1 MTARDSDTLMMAGNR
16 RTALAVRVLAL
27 VLTLTSIVWAADLP
41 RTLGASL
48 YTEQFIA
55 AILGLTLGLAY
66 LKFATEQSGRA
77 FWISLVA
84 GVLSLG
90 IAGYFSLY
98 YGDLVMV
105 MAFTPTHLV
114 VLGGLLVLLTLEAL
128 RRLVGLPL
136 TIVVSSFLLYSFFG
150 EYIPGMLSSRP
161 ISFERLWVYLSLD
174 PNAMLGMPLIVAST
188 IIIPFIFMGHLLK
201 ASGGSSFF
209 TDVSLALM
217 GRYRGGPA
225 KVAITASSLFGSISG
240 SAVSN
245 VATTGIMTIPM
256 MTKAGYTPRV
266 AGAIEALASS
276 GGQLM
281 PPVMG
286 AAAFLMAEFLQV
298 PYGEVMVAALVPS
311 LLFYIALFIQAHL
324 EAARRGIAPVEAS
337 LIPPLLRV
345 LAKGWH
351 FIVPFAVL
359 IVALFRFNLSPEAA
373 VLAAL
378 VPLILSGFVLGY
390 DDHRLNRRTFLQAI
404 TATGTSV
411 VDIITICAAAGLVIG
426 VLNMTGL
433 GFGLTLALV
442 ELGAGNPVILLG
454 AAAVISLI
462 LGMGMPTVGVYVLL
476 ATLVAPALVEV
487 GIQPMAAH
495 LFVLYFGML
504 SMITP
509 PVALAAFT
517 AASIARSEPM
527 RTGVTAMRLGWI
539 AYLIPFLFVADPAFI
554 LEGSSGDIALTLSTA
569 VVGVWL
575 ASMGVIGYATRAIS
589 WYWRVLF
596 MLAGFAL
603 LLPAPIFP
611 GAEWSDLFGGLLGL
625 VLMGWICL
633 GSRFL
638 PRLGA
643 SG

>member
-1 MTARDSDTLMMAGNR
+1 MTARHSDTLVMTENHW
-16 RTALAVRVLAL
+16 TALVVRGLAIA
-27 VLTLTSIVWAADLP
+27 LTLTSIVWAADLP

-48 YTEQFIA
+48 YTEQFIV

-66 LKFATEQSGRA
+66 FKIASDQRGHS
-77 FWISLVA
+77 FWVSLIA

-90 IAGYFSLY
+90 IAGYFAFY
-98 YGDLVMV
+98 YADLVTV
-105 MAFTPTHLV
+105 MAFTPVHLV
-114 VLGGLLVLLTLEAL
+114 VLGGLIVLLTIEAL
-128 RRLVGLPL
+128 RRLVGWPL

-188 IIIPFIFMGHLLK
+188 IIIPFIFMGQLLK

-225 KVAITASSLFGSISG
+225 KVSITASSLFGSISG

-298 PYGEVMVAALVPS
+298 PYGDVIVAALVPS

-337 LIPPLLRV
+337 LIPPLLTV

-351 FIVPFAVL
+351 FILPFAVL
-359 IVALFRFNLSPEAA
+359 IIALFRFNLSPEAA

-378 VPLILSGFVLGY
+378 VPLIISGFVLGY
-390 DDHRLNRRTFLQAI
+390 DDHRLDISTFMKAVS
-404 TATGTSV
+404 ATGTSV
-411 VDIITICAAAGLVIG
+411 VDIITICAGAGLVIG
-426 VLNMTGL
+426 VLNITGL

-442 ELGAGNPVILLG
+442 EVGDGNPVILLG
-454 AAAVISLI
+454 AAALISLI

-517 AASIARSEPM
+517 AASISRSEPM
-527 RTGVTAMRLGWI
+527 RTGLTAMRLGWI

-554 LEGSSGDIALTLSTA
+554 LDGTTGDIALTLTTA
-569 VVGVWL
+569 VAGVWL
-575 ASMGVIGYATRAIS
+575 ASMGVIGYVNQSILWR
-589 WYWRVLF
+589 WRVLF
-596 MLAGFAL
+596 MLSGFGL
-603 LLPAPIFP
+603 LLPSPIFP
-611 GAEWSDLFGGLLGL
+611 GAEWSDLAGGLLGL
-625 VLMGWICL
+625 VLIAWFYL
-633 GSRFL
+633 RLRLL
-638 PRLGA
+638 PRLGS

>member
-1 MTARDSDTLMMAGNR
+1 MTARDSDSLMHTENR
-16 RTALAVRVLAL
+16 RTVLSVRVLAI

-48 YTEQFIA
+48 YTEQFIV

-66 LKFATEQSGRA
+66 LKTAINQRSLA
-77 FWISLVA
+77 FWVSFSA
-84 GVLSLG
+84 ATLSLG
-90 IAGYFSLY
+90 IAGYFAFNY
-98 YGDLVMV
+98 ADLVLV
-105 MAFTPTHLV
+105 MAFTPTYLV
-114 VLGGLLVLLTLEAL
+114 VLGVLIVLLTLEAL

-188 IIIPFIFMGHLLK
+188 IIIPFIFMGQVLK

-209 TDVSLALM
+209 TDLSLALM

-225 KVAITASSLFGSISG
+225 KVSITASSLFGSISG

-256 MTKAGYTPRV
+256 MVKAGYTPRV

-298 PYGEVMVAALVPS
+298 PYGDVIVAAVVPS

-324 EAARRGIAPVEAS
+324 EAGRRGIAPVEAD
-337 LIPPLLRV
+337 LIPPLLNV

-351 FIVPFAVL
+351 FILPFVVL

-378 VPLILSGFVLGY
+378 VPLIASGFFFGY
-390 DDHRLNRRTFLQAI
+390 EDHRLNGRTLLQAI
-404 TATGTSV
+404 TGTGTSV
-411 VDIITICAAAGLVIG
+411 VDIITICAGAGLVIG

-442 ELGAGNPVILLG
+442 ELGAGNPIILLG
-454 AAAVISLI
+454 AAAIISLI

-554 LEGSSGDIALTLSTA
+554 LEGTVGDIALTLSTA

-575 ASMGVIGYATRAIS
+575 ASMGVIGYSAHALS
-589 WYWRVLF
+589 WHWRVLF
-596 MLAGFAL
+596 MIAGFCL
-603 LLPAPIFP
+603 LLPAPAFH
-611 GAEWSDLFGGLLGL
+611 GAEWSDLLGGVLGL
-625 VLMGWICL
+625 VLIGWTYF
-633 GSRFL
+633 GSRL
-638 PRLGA
+638 VPRFGT